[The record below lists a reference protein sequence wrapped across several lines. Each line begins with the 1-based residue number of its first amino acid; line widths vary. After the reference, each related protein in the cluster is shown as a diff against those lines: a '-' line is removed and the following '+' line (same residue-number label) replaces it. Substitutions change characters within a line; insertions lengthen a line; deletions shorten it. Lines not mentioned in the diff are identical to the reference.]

1 VVIGQEELCNDR
13 TRMVMSRGSV
23 ARILGTDD
31 DNAGRQQRTG
41 HVTLQCHLE
50 PAVEG
55 AATLS
60 VSML

>member
-1 VVIGQEELCNDR
+1 VKRLHEDGDVWQGCTTML
-13 TRMVMSRGSV
+13 SGSV